1 MEDPKMTEREKF
13 AQYNGIL
20 FKKLSVFINHEA
32 DFIRPEFIESLFR
45 DCDVSK
51 KEAYCFTLAA
61 AIDLD
66 MENSPRDAEIF
77 EEYFPRMVH
86 LLSTS
91 DYTVDPYFRSIKIP
105 DKKLG
110 KWELCHKKYAPYQA
124 FVFDDPLVLRD
135 GRIIPRIG
143 FFDEEFEYP
152 AVLEGGTEWML
163 ITPNEINTMRAPIE
177 RAHGNVLTYGL
188 GLGYFAYMA
197 AEKENIASVTV
208 VERDD
213 SVISLF
219 EEVVLPQISRSDKIN
234 IVRADAFE
242 FAESLNESSGYDF
255 VFADIWHDPI
265 DGVPAYKR
273 LKKAEKRLPGAEFA
287 YWIEKT
293 LKIYI

>member
-1 MEDPKMTEREKF
+1 MTEKEKF
-13 AQYNGIL
+13 ARYNEIL
-20 FKKLSVFINHEA
+20 FKKMSVFINHEA
-32 DFIRPEFIESLFR
+32 DFIRPEFIESLCR
-45 DCDVSK
+45 DCNVSK
-51 KEAYCFTLAA
+51 EEAYCFTLAA

-66 MENSPRDAEIF
+66 AEKSPRDAEIF

-86 LLSTS
+86 LLGIA
-91 DYTVDPYFRSIKIP
+91 DYTADPYLKNIKIP

-110 KWELCHKKYAPYQA
+110 KWELCHKKYVPYQA

-135 GRIIPRIG
+135 GKIIPQIG
-143 FFDEEFEYP
+143 FFDKEFEYP

-177 RAHGNVLTYGL
+177 KARGNVLTYGL

-197 AEKENIASVTV
+197 AAKENVASVTV

-213 SVISLF
+213 SAISLF
-219 EEVVLPQISRSDKIN
+219 GDVILPQIPHSEKIK
-234 IVRADAFE
+234 VVCADAFE
-242 FAESLNESSGYDF
+242 FAEGLNEHSGYDF

-273 LKKAEKRLPGAEFA
+273 LKKAEKLLPSAEFA